1 MDVYE
6 VLTGEAV
13 QDETSKHQIFKDI
26 ALALDMLCVAL
37 LCLILYWLFSS

>member
-1 MDVYE
+1 MIE
-6 VLTGEAV
+6 P
-13 QDETSKHQIFKDI
+13 KDI